1 MIQSSSRRKTLPSY
15 FYTLSLRHPSS
26 SSTLISSSDSLSSS
40 GSSSSSIGTNST
52 LIPSEQDEDEEYEDE
67 EIYVPHLHNR
77 LKQQPKQAIL
87 TTLDDF
93 KIIITNST
101 ASDVLVGHENY
112 QQDQLIGKQVIMDL
126 IDPSYQ
132 NRLNSIIVKQRKT
145 VMQKSNDSINADD
158 GTVIIC
164 GDIIPII
171 KLDGTKSSTSLWL
184 KEKKNEAGVSVF
196 IWIFEAVYESTV
208 TLQVNEKAVICSV
221 LDEDGLKDLYG
232 YDAADILNAPLT
244 KLIPLLSLVNWK
256 DDIRQLRFF
265 GSETIKGARFPI
277 IVRLLNNDSTVQITS
292 IPVISGLVNV
302 RRDGVIEGCDQSFI
316 KYLFG
321 YCQDEL
327 VLQKNVADLLPQ
339 FPTLFHNL
347 KRDDLLQQGFVINN
361 AICRKLVDQFN
372 FDSDRSRLLTLMPN
386 NQPLPLLI
394 GLHRDGSPFEIQ
406 LQLKLMEEKESY
418 ALWISFDRELTFK
431 RYGHQH
437 LISFSR
443 LPNQLFTPTKR
454 KTKNETLYSAQKL
467 NAVRIEDYVI
477 LSELGQGAYGLVK
490 IATKK
495 DDPEQKKVVIKYVI
509 KSRILVECW
518 TRDQVLGNIP
528 TEIHILHTLKKIPHK
543 NISDMLD
550 YFEDDDH
557 YYIVMEYH
565 ETMDLFDY
573 IEYNERVDESNV
585 RKIFK
590 QLALAVQHLHDHRI
604 VHRDIKDE
612 NVVLDKELN
621 VQLIDFGS
629 AAYLKHC
636 KKYENFVGTLDYAA
650 PEILKGQTYSGKP
663 QDVWALGILLFTLI
677 YRENPFYDI
686 DEIMSRELRI
696 PFVLSNDS
704 VDLIRKMLERDVEKR
719 IDIHKV
725 LVHPWLKN

>member
-1 MIQSSSRRKTLPSY
+1 MV
-15 FYTLSLRHPSS
+15 YT
-26 SSTLISSSDSLSSS
+26 
-40 GSSSSSIGTNST
+40 
-52 LIPSEQDEDEEYEDE
+52 
-67 EIYVPHLHNR
+67 
-77 LKQQPKQAIL
+77 K
-87 TTLDDF
+87 
-93 KIIITNST
+93 
-101 ASDVLVGHENY
+101 
-112 QQDQLIGKQVIMDL
+112 
-126 IDPSYQ
+126 
-132 NRLNSIIVKQRKT
+132 
-145 VMQKSNDSINADD
+145 
-158 GTVIIC
+158 
-164 GDIIPII
+164 
-171 KLDGTKSSTSLWL
+171 
-184 KEKKNEAGVSVF
+184 
-196 IWIFEAVYESTV
+196 
-208 TLQVNEKAVICSV
+208 
-221 LDEDGLKDLYG
+221 
-232 YDAADILNAPLT
+232 
-244 KLIPLLSLVNWK
+244 
-256 DDIRQLRFF
+256 
-265 GSETIKGARFPI
+265 
-277 IVRLLNNDSTVQITS
+277 
-292 IPVISGLVNV
+292 
-302 RRDGVIEGCDQSFI
+302 
-316 KYLFG
+316 
-321 YCQDEL
+321 
-327 VLQKNVADLLPQ
+327 
-339 FPTLFHNL
+339 
-347 KRDDLLQQGFVINN
+347 
-361 AICRKLVDQFN
+361 
-372 FDSDRSRLLTLMPN
+372 
-386 NQPLPLLI
+386 
-394 GLHRDGSPFEIQ
+394 
-406 LQLKLMEEKESY
+406 
-418 ALWISFDRELTFK
+418 
-431 RYGHQH
+431 
-437 LISFSR
+437 
-443 LPNQLFTPTKR
+443 
-454 KTKNETLYSAQKL
+454 
-467 NAVRIEDYVI
+467 
-477 LSELGQGAYGLVK
+477 
-490 IATKK
+490 
-495 DDPEQKKVVIKYVI
+495 KKVVIKYVI

-543 NISDMLD
+543 NISDMRKLNYIMSYLCLLVIVD

-696 PFVLSNDS
+696 PFVLSNGNDIQRLSSSSSLIRPFLYIDS